1 MIKWKKSNA
10 VISLRSERKPGLFKT
25 QCSFVLSYYVE
36 IIRVK
41 NNTELQT
48 GKSHE
53 EVLHV
58 LNKHIN
64 NTVSKKLSDISD
76 DVPDDDK
83 VVCRKLIVQD
93 VVVNHNVYNKYLN
106 SKTIPL
112 LYNRDDPNVI
122 KFS

>member
-10 VISLRSERKPGLFKT
+10 VISLRSERKPSLFKT

-76 DVPDDDK
+76 DLPDDDK
-83 VVCRKLIVQD
+83 VACRKLIVQD
-93 VVVNHNVYNKYLN
+93 VVVNQNVYNKYLN

-112 LYNRDDPNVI
+112 LYNSDDPNVI